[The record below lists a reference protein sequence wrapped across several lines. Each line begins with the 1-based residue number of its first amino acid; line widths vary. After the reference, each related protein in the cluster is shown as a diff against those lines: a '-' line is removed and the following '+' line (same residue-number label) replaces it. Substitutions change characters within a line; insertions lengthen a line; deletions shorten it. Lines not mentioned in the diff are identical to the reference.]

1 MKIAY
6 VLSGTGIQGGATK
19 SLMNLLKGVYAHND
33 DAILICPNKNGIYE
47 FVSKNN
53 FPGVKAEYI
62 NYSYNILPF
71 LNTTYDYLMFCP
83 RLLKR
88 MIKNYIGTYKLIKL
102 CRKENVDLI
111 HSNTSVNDVGY
122 RAAKKLGLPHI
133 WHIREYGKLDFD
145 MIVPFQRKM
154 FLSPNNYT
162 VTITKDIAKY
172 KKLPLSPQ
180 HIVIYNGICNTD
192 SFRIKDTDDNYFL
205 YAGNVSKNKGIFDLL
220 EAFSLYLRSNP
231 NKIVVL
237 KIAGNI
243 LPEIKTKIH
252 SICNNNTIDKYVEIL
267 GPRDDIADLMF
278 CAKAVIVPSFFE
290 GFGRVLPEAM
300 TNGCLTVGRNTAGT
314 KEQYDNGVEITGR
327 EIGFRFNNVK
337 ELSSILIDI
346 ASKSKKDFIGMIL
359 DSQTVVRQLY
369 SNEAYT
375 SNIIKLYKNILHP
388 DEQT

>member
-1 MKIAY
+1 MKIVY
-6 VLSGTGIQGGATK
+6 VLSETGVYAGSTK
-19 SLMNLLKGVYAHND
+19 SLMNLLKGVSAHSD
-33 DAILICPNKNGIYE
+33 EAILICPNKNGIYE

-53 FPGVKAEYI
+53 LPGVRAEYI

-71 LNTTYDYLMFCP
+71 LKTSYDYLMFCP

-88 MIKNYIGTYKLIKL
+88 MVKNYIGTYRLIKL

-111 HSNTSVNDVGY
+111 HSNTSVNDIGF
-122 RAAKKLGLPHI
+122 RAAKKLGLPHL
-133 WHIREYGKLDFD
+133 WHIREYGKLDFN

-180 HIVIYNGICNTD
+180 HTVIYNGICD
-192 SFRIKDTDDNYFL
+192 AGSFRIKDIDDNYFL
-205 YAGNVSKNKGIFDLL
+205 YAGNVSKNKGILDLL
-220 EAFSLYLRSNP
+220 EAYIIYIHSNP
-231 NKIVVL
+231 TNIVPL
-237 KIAGNI
+237 KIAGKI
-243 LPEIKTKIH
+243 LPEIKDKVLTV
-252 SICNNNTIDKYVEIL
+252 CDNNRIDKYVEVL
-267 GPRDDIADLMF
+267 GPREDIADLMF

-327 EIGFRFNNVK
+327 EIGLRFNNVK
-337 ELSSILIDI
+337 ELSSILLYI
-346 ASKSKKDFIGMIL
+346 ASKSKKDFIDMIRN
-359 DSQTVVRQLY
+359 SQTVVKQLY
-369 SNEAYT
+369 SNETYT
-375 SNIIKLYKNILHP
+375 SSIIKLYKNILHSS
-388 DEQT
+388 EQT